1 MKTCAGFARR
11 PRGTGFTLIE
21 VMIAMTV
28 VAVGLLSLAMM
39 QLHALRGGNVGRHSS
54 TAAIVA
60 RDRMETFQRMPWVN
74 VAVTAGWIAD
84 GNVTTTVQSAAGAQV
99 EQTYT
104 REYQVRNVTLNWIR
118 AVDVRVTW
126 NEAQDQNKQL
136 VLSSMRYNW

>member
-1 MKTCAGFARR
+1 MVRQYGTRACRR
-11 PRGTGFTLIE
+11 TRGFTLIE
-21 VMIAMTV
+21 VMISMTI

-54 TAAIVA
+54 TAALVA
-60 RDRMETFQRMPWVN
+60 RDRVESFQRAPWTAVG
-74 VAVTAGWIAD
+74 VTAGWVND
-84 GNVTTTVQSAAGAQV
+84 GNVTTSVQSATGTQI

-104 REYQVRNVTLNWIR
+104 REYQVRNVTTGWIR

-126 NEAQDQNKQL
+126 SETQDQNKQL

>member
-1 MKTCAGFARR
+1 MRRFATRTRR
-11 PRGTGFTLIE
+11 GAQQGFTLIE

-28 VAVGLLSLAMM
+28 LAVGLLSLAMM

-60 RDRMETFQRMPWVN
+60 RDRMESFQRAPWATVT
-74 VAVTAGWIAD
+74 VTAGWVND
-84 GNVTTTVQSAAGAQV
+84 GNVTNSVQATAGTAI

-104 REYQVRNVTLNWIR
+104 REYQVRNVTTGWIR
-118 AVDVRVTW
+118 AVDVRITW